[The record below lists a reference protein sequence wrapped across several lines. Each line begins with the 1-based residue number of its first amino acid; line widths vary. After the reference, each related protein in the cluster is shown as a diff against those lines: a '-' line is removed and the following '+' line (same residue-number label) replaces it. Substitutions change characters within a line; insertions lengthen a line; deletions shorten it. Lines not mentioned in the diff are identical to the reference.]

1 MNHKSSREGLSSYER
16 ICGEFVRLNKKTLDD
31 REPLHMVFKN
41 EAEKSEKRLKQI
53 HEETLGR

>member
-1 MNHKSSREGLSSYER
+1 MWR
-16 ICGEFVRLNKKTLDD
+16 ICEAQQKTLDD